1 MSGYDLKFDENS
13 LIPVIIQDYDNNE
26 VLTLGYMDINAFN
39 KSIETGYVHYY
50 SRSKERI
57 RIKGEVSGNT
67 QEIKNIMIDC
77 DNDSL
82 LIKVIQKGNACHL
95 GNKSCFRNL
104 DEKINKNYIDYSL
117 EVLLNLED
125 LIYKTKENPRENSY
139 TTYLFNSGEENIRKK
154 VGEEAVETILAKTND
169 RIIYETSDLLY
180 HLLVYL
186 SYNNIKIYDIMNE
199 LNKRK
204 K

>member
-1 MSGYDLKFDENS
+1 MSGYDLKFDENG
-13 LIPVIIQDYDNNE
+13 LIPVIIQDYENNE
-26 VLTLGYMDINAFN
+26 ILTLGYMNNEAFN

-50 SRSKERI
+50 SRSKNRI

-67 QEIKNIMIDC
+67 QKIKDIMIDC
-77 DNDSL
+77 DNDTL
-82 LIKVIQKGNACHL
+82 LIKVIQNGYACHT
-95 GNKSCFRNL
+95 GNRSCFRNL
-104 DEKINKNYIDYSL
+104 NEKINVNYIDYSL
-117 EVLLNLED
+117 EILLNLED
-125 LIYKTKENPRENSY
+125 LIYKTKEKPRENSY

-154 VGEEAVETILAKTND
+154 VGEEAIETILAKTND

-186 SYNNIKIYDIMNE
+186 SYNNIKLSDIMNE